1 MNMQHEHK
9 QDKERIEPQS
19 GEAHDALLDRSVN
32 NKQCDDQTIFISKLH
47 EYVSWNQPMDS
58 SLTPDVYTQQLKRNW
73 ENLVPGLALA
83 VWLKAF

>member
-47 EYVSWNQPMDS
+47 EYVS
-58 SLTPDVYTQQLKRNW
+58 
-73 ENLVPGLALA
+73 
-83 VWLKAF
+83 